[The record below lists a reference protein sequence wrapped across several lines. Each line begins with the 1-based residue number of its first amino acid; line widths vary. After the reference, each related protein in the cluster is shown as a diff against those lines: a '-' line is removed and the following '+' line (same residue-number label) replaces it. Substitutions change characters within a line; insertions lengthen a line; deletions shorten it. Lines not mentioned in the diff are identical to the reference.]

1 MTHHGPLHQVQE
13 HMKVVG
19 SDGEEV
25 GTVDHLDG
33 ERIKLTRDQSGQHHY
48 LSGESVAAV
57 SDGQVRLSMPAAQ
70 AKRQWQAEGLDH
82 AMNPAMN
89 PSMTGA
95 TQGQRTMLGAAEAGR
110 GGGQRMNPSG
120 MSQGGM
126 SQTQGDKPMVGGDGG
141 ADDATGGTG
150 TTRDPI

>member
-13 HMKVVG
+13 HMKVLG

-33 ERIKLTRDQSGQHHY
+33 DRIKLTRDGSGQHHY
-48 LSGESVAAV
+48 VPGDSIASVAE
-57 SDGQVRLSMPAAQ
+57 GTVRLSMPAAQ
-70 AKRQWQAEGLDH
+70 AKRAWQAEGLDH
-82 AMNPAMN
+82 TMNPAMN
-89 PSMTGA
+89 PAMTGA

-110 GGGQRMNPSG
+110 GGGQRMG
-120 MSQGGM
+120 QGGIA
-126 SQTQGDKPMVGGDGG
+126 QQQGDKPVVGGAGA

-150 TTRDPI
+150 PTRDPI